1 MVIQKV
7 ESMRGRKSDFVVL
20 KSNIQVLRMQEKL
33 VSNHMKDNF
42 KLQIGFVAR
51 SFCIKKNILER
62 YANDPNSG
70 SESFFFGETLQNFV
84 S

>member
-33 VSNHMKDNF
+33 
-42 KLQIGFVAR
+42 L
-51 SFCIKKNILER
+51 LYT
-62 YANDPNSG
+62 YACAD
-70 SESFFFGETLQNFV
+70 QNTSV
-84 S
+84 IT